1 MSAPKINGFNAAS
14 YHAFNKDRTQC
25 AVSENGETVTIFESK
40 GDDPSKWTKT
50 DQILDEHG
58 GYVSGIDWSPVTN
71 MIVTCGHDR
80 NAYVWKLGEN
90 KKWAPSLVILR
101 INRAATAVKWS
112 PDGQK
117 FAVASG
123 TKCVP
128 ICTFDESHDWWA
140 CTMIKKH
147 KSTVLSLDWSPNGK
161 FVVTGACDFKCRI
174 FSAFVAGIDK
184 AENDDYSF
192 WPKANDFGECL
203 AEFDQAKAWV
213 GSVSW
218 SPNGNQIAFA
228 GHGSTLHFVD
238 IAGGK
243 NEVFT
248 YNSKSL
254 PYNHICFVSDDTAVA
269 VGYDLN
275 PTTYNKKGS
284 EWELGKKLDEEKSG
298 AKKAATGGAAAARA
312 MFQTADNKASSTA
325 DAGTVI
331 KTQHTNTIVDVKVHS
346 ANLIT
351 TSSIDG
357 RIIHWNV

>member
-14 YHAFNKDRTQC
+14 FHAFNKDKSQC
-25 AVSENGETVTIFESK
+25 AVSENGETVTIFKSK

-58 GYVSGIDWSPVTN
+58 GYVSGIDWSPITN

-80 NAYVWKLGEN
+80 NAYVWKLGAGG
-90 KKWAPSLVILR
+90 KWSPSLVILR

-112 PDGQK
+112 PDGKK

-128 ICTFDESHDWWA
+128 ICTFDESHDWWV

-147 KSTVLSLDWSPNGK
+147 KSTVLDVDWSPNGK

-184 AENDDYSF
+184 EDNNDYSF
-192 WPKANDFGECL
+192 WPKANEFGECL

-213 GSVSW
+213 ASVSW
-218 SPNGNQIAFA
+218 SPNGKQIAFA
-228 GHGSTLHFVD
+228 GHGSTLHFVND
-238 IAGGK
+238 VGT
-243 NEVFT
+243 NEVFS
-248 YNSKSL
+248 YNSKTL
-254 PYNHICFVSDDTAVA
+254 PYNHIVFVSDDKAVA

-275 PTTYNKKGS
+275 PTTYLKKGS

-298 AKKAATGGAAAARA
+298 AKKAFGSGAASARA
-312 MFQTADNKASSTA
+312 MFQTADKKDSSTA

-331 KTQHTNTIVDVKVHS
+331 KTRHTNTIADVKVHG
-346 ANLIT
+346 AKLIT
-351 TSSIDG
+351 TCSIDG
-357 RIIHWNV
+357 RIIHWAV